1 MLCRLFE
8 GRHIY
13 SEISANGRIYME
25 RDVCGELER
34 YPVPPHHVW
43 FLELGRQVELERPS
57 EFFVQNGIGIEKVNI
72 YGVPEEQQKPLVQAL
87 LDTGIV
93 SITDGAGADIQF
105 FPKRQKRTEAM
116 AALFG
121 KLGYGY
127 ESVMSI
133 GDSRLDQPMI
143 ENAAIGVAMG
153 NAPEAVKACAD
164 YVTAPYYEDGVAEAI
179 QRYLL

>member
-1 MLCRLFE
+1 M
-8 GRHIY
+8 
-13 SEISANGRIYME
+13 
-25 RDVCGELER
+25 
-34 YPVPPHHVW
+34 PPHHVW

-93 SITDGAGADIQF
+93 SITDGAGANIQF